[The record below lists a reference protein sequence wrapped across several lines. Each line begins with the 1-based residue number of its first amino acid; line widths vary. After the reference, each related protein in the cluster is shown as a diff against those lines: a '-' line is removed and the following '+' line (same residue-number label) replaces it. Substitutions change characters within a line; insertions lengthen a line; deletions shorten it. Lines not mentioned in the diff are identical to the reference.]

1 MTNLPIR
8 GLGSVGVI
16 TDIDPYSLPVNA
28 YTRAKNVRFSEG
40 KVTRAPIYRSITSNI
55 TSTPKF
61 IYGIVALSGFDTVIY
76 VDDTFDIYEVSNG
89 VFSSQKYNSSLS
101 SSSITPVTA
110 TILADV
116 QYINRSDTTPV
127 HRVPSATNFTP
138 LTNWPS
144 GVTTTSLRSYGD
156 FLLALGT
163 VESGVAFPNRVRFSD
178 PVLANQV
185 PDTWDASDLTNSAGF
200 NDLVQMKTP
209 IVDGATLGSNFLVYS
224 QDQVWM
230 VEFVGGSFIFN
241 FRKLFDDAGV
251 INQNCIQEIEGKH
264 YVFDRDDIYVTDGNT
279 RQSICDGRVRDY
291 IFNGLDNSKT
301 EQCFVL
307 HNSTLEEIYFC
318 YHTGDD
324 MAVYAD
330 GDACN
335 RAAVYNYKEDIWS
348 FYDLPNVVAGAEA
361 NVDSVS
367 SYADATTTY
376 DNVGGSYHSQESP
389 YQRHPIVM
397 SKAGGGVANS
407 KFYGIDLIEKGS
419 LSQPIDTA
427 VSKPFFIERV
437 GLDLDEQGIPLSGY
451 KIISRLTPQVS
462 TDSSNGQF
470 EFTFGAADT
479 PHATPNY
486 GNEVTFDALTNYKV
500 DARMAGRYLSYKMTA
515 TIDKDFSFTG
525 MDVEI
530 TVTGRR

>member
-8 GLGSVGVI
+8 GLGSVGVV
-16 TDIDPYSLPVNA
+16 TDIDPYSLPINA
-28 YTRAKNVRFSEG
+28 YTRAKNVRFNEA
-40 KVTRAPIYRSITSNI
+40 KVTRAPIYRSISGNLTVS
-55 TSTPKF
+55 PKF
-61 IYGIVALSGFDTVIY
+61 IYGVSALSGFDTVLI
-76 VDDTFDIYEVSNG
+76 VDDTFDIFEMSNG
-89 VFSSQKYNSSLS
+89 VLTQKYNSSLS
-101 SSSITPVTA
+101 ASAITPVTA

-116 QYINRSDTTPV
+116 QYINRSTTAPV
-127 HRVPSATNFTP
+127 HRVPSATNFTVLP
-138 LTNWPS
+138 NWPS

-163 VESGVAFPNRVRFSD
+163 VEGGVEFPNRVRFSD

-230 VEFVGGSFIFN
+230 MEFVGGAFIFN

-291 IFNGLDNSKT
+291 IFNGLDNSKS

-307 HNSTLEEIYFC
+307 HNSMLEEVYFC

-324 MAVYAD
+324 MAEYAD
-330 GDACN
+330 GDNCN

-361 NVDSVS
+361 NVNTAST
-367 SYADATTTY
+367 YADSTTTY

-389 YQRHPIVM
+389 YQRHPLVLA
-397 SKAGGGVANS
+397 KAGGGVANS
-407 KFYGIDLIEKGS
+407 KVYGIDLIEKGS
-419 LSQPIDTA
+419 LSQAIDTA

-437 GLDLDEQGIPLSGY
+437 GLDLDEQGIPLTGY
-451 KIISRLTPQVS
+451 KVISRLAPQVS

-486 GNEVTFDALTNYKV
+486 GSAVTFNALTDYKV
-500 DARMAGRYLSYKMTA
+500 DARMSGRYLSYKLATTA
-515 TIDKDFSFTG
+515 DKDFNFTG